1 MSHACSYQEMIP
13 PQVPLPL
20 RVGVG
25 LLARCGTALPPP
37 PPPPPRG
44 LCGRCGLSGASPT
57 LSRLFDWNHP
67 TFWFAPLAGS
77 ASRGPEPDR
86 TMDAGGCT
94 LAPSQ

>member
-37 PPPPPRG
+37 PAAAAARAVWPLWPVRG
-44 LCGRCGLSGASPT
+44 FA
-57 LSRLFDWNHP
+57 HP
-67 TFWFAPLAGS
+67 
-77 ASRGPEPDR
+77 E
-86 TMDAGGCT
+86 
-94 LAPSQ
+94 QVV